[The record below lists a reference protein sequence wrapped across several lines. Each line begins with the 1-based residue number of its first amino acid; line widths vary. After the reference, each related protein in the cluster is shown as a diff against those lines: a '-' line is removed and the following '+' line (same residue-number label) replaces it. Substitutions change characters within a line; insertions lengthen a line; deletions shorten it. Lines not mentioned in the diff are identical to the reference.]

1 MAAQRILFVE
11 ASTGG
16 VVGGSLTGILP
27 LIAHLDRRRFAPMLA
42 LFEPKR
48 IATDGVPVHVLP
60 PLPRPGDAAQRGRL
74 GRLVLRVTNLYAI
87 VGPRAHALADLY
99 RRERPALV
107 YLANGFRAN
116 LDGIVAAKRCG
127 LPVVCHEKGFELI
140 GPRERLTS
148 RWIDACV
155 CMTEEIA
162 DYCRARHLQARR
174 LLTIHDGIDCQEF
187 RPGGGEAVRREFGI
201 PLDAPVA
208 GIVGHIQN
216 WKGQHLVVE
225 AIARAR
231 RHFPDLRCLV
241 VGGVHR
247 RGVEYAAQLRERIT
261 APDLA
266 FGLFGP
272 VDWAAR
278 LWTAAA
284 TSTRPRARAWPPLAP
299 RPTVSTATGWR
310 STPATTRPG
319 RDNTSSTWLPTPRS
333 RWRMLWWRSLATRS
347 DARPWGR
354 LDVPAPRPSSTSGIT
369 SRRWKHSSSRCCSTR
384 CRPRDLGVLRPNFRS
399 PVPEVR

>member
-216 WKGQHLVVE
+216 WKGQHLVPGRRRRAPSRRRVRSAAPRADHRPRPRRPRFPGRSE
-225 AIARAR
+225 GGRAR
-231 RHFPDLRCLV
+231 L
-241 VGGVHR
+241 
-247 RGVEYAAQLRERIT
+247 
-261 APDLA
+261 
-266 FGLFGP
+266 
-272 VDWAAR
+272 
-278 LWTAAA
+278 
-284 TSTRPRARAWPPLAP
+284 
-299 RPTVSTATGWR
+299 
-310 STPATTRPG
+310 PG
-319 RDNTSSTWLPTPRS
+319 RDGHR
-333 RWRMLWWRSLATRS
+333 
-347 DARPWGR
+347 
-354 LDVPAPRPSSTSGIT
+354 APCLHCP
-369 SRRWKHSSSRCCSTR
+369 
-384 CRPRDLGVLRPNFRS
+384 
-399 PVPEVR
+399 